1 MTKFGFKI
9 KTRGGMIVDN
19 LLVAARD
26 RAEAERKIMQIYHH
40 SEILE
45 CVEVQ
50 PPVKE
55 EGMSFENVIGLIDKE
70 TDPDT
75 PAKT

>member
-26 RAEAERKIMQIYHH
+26 RAEAERKIMQIYHQ

-50 PPVKE
+50 PQFKE
-55 EGMSFENVIGLIDKE
+55 EGISFENVIALIDKE
-70 TDPDT
+70 TNPDA
-75 PAKT
+75 PPKT